1 MTRILGFHGTV
12 NMYQYVVS
20 STLYHAIGLLRPQ
33 LINIYWYHFTV
44 FDVHKRS
51 RTLREMVTMS
61 GYDPRAVFEL
71 LLNTAQFELKLKEVC
86 YFLWAKWIVQLC
98 LSSAKVQY
106 VHLSWMWVFMQ
117 EVSFP
122 QSLSGFQITY
132 QSWKMC
138 MSITMTFFTTSAQ
151 SKIFGDNVKGL
162 LLLARKWFWYFTSYL
177 WCKLLL
183 NGCLLLLSWSQINF

>member
-12 NMYQYVVS
+12 NTYQYVVS

-86 YFLWAKWIVQLC
+86 YFLWAKWIVQVC

-106 VHLSWMWVFMQ
+106 VHLS
-117 EVSFP
+117 
-122 QSLSGFQITY
+122 
-132 QSWKMC
+132 
-138 MSITMTFFTTSAQ
+138 
-151 SKIFGDNVKGL
+151 
-162 LLLARKWFWYFTSYL
+162 
-177 WCKLLL
+177 
-183 NGCLLLLSWSQINF
+183 